1 MLTSS
6 NERPMPGIES
16 HIELQGGN
24 TMPIYYSFPSRYK
37 MAYLNEVEHFVDIL
51 QGICNHLL
59 LVGLEIF
66 MLM

>member
-16 HIELQGGN
+16 HIGFQGGN

-37 MAYLNEVEHFVDIL
+37 MAYLNEMEHFLDIL
-51 QGICNHLL
+51 QGICNPLC

-66 MLM
+66 ISM